1 MQEKTWTALALL
13 FAACIIMHATASGE
27 VLEKAREKL
36 DAVERNLTKSLEVLL
51 NDDNKPFTYS
61 RIRESLH
68 KLHGLVD
75 ILLWD
80 KKADGTKVPRDEKS
94 FIIERKL
101 HT

>member
-1 MQEKTWTALALL
+1 
-13 FAACIIMHATASGE
+13 MHATAHGE
-27 VLEKAREKL
+27 MLEKAREKL
-36 DAVERNLTKSLEVLL
+36 DAVERNLTNSLEVLL
-51 NDDNKPFTYS
+51 NDDNKPFRYS

-75 ILLWD
+75 ILLWE